1 MITHDD
7 PEANEM
13 NRFHCTLESEG
24 FKGVFSAVQA
34 DDAIFNLLIKERTI
48 GLIPY

>member
-1 MITHDD
+1 
-7 PEANEM
+7 M

-24 FKGVFSAVQA
+24 FKGLFSADQA
-34 DDAIFNLLIKERTI
+34 DDAIFNLLIKEWTI

>member
-1 MITHDD
+1 
-7 PEANEM
+7 M

-34 DDAIFNLLIKERTI
+34 DDAIFNLLIKARNI
-48 GLIPY
+48 GLTLY